1 MVLESLIGEKN
12 IRKHPVYM
20 LLITFLISFGS
31 IIAAYNIAP
40 THASVLSVAFITIG
54 LIPVIHNILAKEEY
68 EEAVE
73 RKSAV
78 TFFARHINLIL
89 IYVFIFVG
97 VILAFT
103 VAFMVFPPEVN
114 QTLFQEQINSF
125 CFMQKDACRE
135 NLPLSISGNATGS
148 SLAYCTDATMQ
159 DPFMCSFV
167 VFENN
172 AKVLMFIIILSLLYG
187 AGAIYIIAWNASII
201 GLFFGEM
208 ILTLEYGK
216 AFSFAMVML
225 IGHGPAE
232 LLAYIF
238 GALAGAILSAM
249 ISRGQFLSHE
259 FSTIIKDVLFLAL
272 LGLFS
277 VAYGALAEG
286 LSLVGF
292 ADFGVLM
299 GFIYLLVLIILVFLY
314 GTKRKKN

>member
-12 IRKHPVYM
+12 IRKHPFYM
-20 LLITFLISFGS
+20 LLITFVISFGS
-31 IIAAYNIAP
+31 IIAAYNISP
-40 THASVLSVAFITIG
+40 MHASVLSVAFITIG

-68 EEAVE
+68 EEAIE

-114 QTLFQEQINSF
+114 QTLFQEQINAF
-125 CFMQKDACRE
+125 CFLQEDACSE
-135 NLPLSISGNATGS
+135 NLPLSITGNATGS
-148 SLAYCTDATMQ
+148 NLGYCIDKTMQ
-159 DPFMCSFV
+159 DPFLCAFV

-172 AKVLMFIIILSLLYG
+172 AKVLLFIIILSLLYG

-208 ILTLEYGK
+208 LLTFEYGK

-238 GALAGAILSAM
+238 GALAGAVLSAM

-259 FSTIIKDVLFLAL
+259 FSTIVKDVLFLAL

-277 VAYGALAEG
+277 VAYAALAEG
-286 LSLVGF
+286 LALVGF
-292 ADFGVLM
+292 ADFSVML
-299 GFIYLLVLIILVFLY
+299 GFIYLLVLVILVFLY

>member
-1 MVLESLIGEKN
+1 MVLESLIGERN
-12 IRKHPVYM
+12 IRKHPLYM
-20 LLITFLISFGS
+20 LLITFIISFGS
-31 IIAAYNIAP
+31 IIAAYNISP
-40 THASVLSVAFITIG
+40 VHSSVLSVAFITIG
-54 LIPVIHNILAKEEY
+54 LIPVVHNILAKEEY

-78 TFFARHINLIL
+78 TFFARHFNLIL

-103 VAFMVFPPEVN
+103 IAFMVFPPEVN

-125 CFMQKDACRE
+125 CWLQSDACIE
-135 NLPLSISGNATGS
+135 NLPLSISGQVTAS
-148 SLAYCTDATMQ
+148 SLGYCQTPGLQ
-159 DPFMCSFV
+159 DPFLCSFII
-167 VFENN
+167 FENN
-172 AKVLMFIIILSLLYG
+172 AKVLLFIIILSLLYG

-208 ILTLEYGK
+208 LLTLEYGK
-216 AFSFAMVML
+216 AVSFAMVML

-232 LLAYIF
+232 LLAYVF
-238 GALAGAILSAM
+238 GALAGAVLSAM

-259 FSTIIKDVLFLAL
+259 FSTIIKDVLFLGL

-277 VAYGALAEG
+277 VAYGSLAEG
-286 LSLVGF
+286 LALVGF
-292 ADFGVLM
+292 ADFSVMM
-299 GFIYLLVLIILVFLY
+299 GFIYLLVLVILVFLY